1 MTTSQLTGGR
11 YSGTVEYI
19 DSPIFIFSPAP
30 VIVSMPDAPDG
41 YEITLLC
48 NSAEVGGGSYEEKRA
63 IRGGKAYFEISRI
76 LQHLGPDVSDI
87 FNESRAPRAA
97 YFTFGLTLSDSATG
111 GVLWSFPV
119 FNALMGALDQGETYA
134 YGTTPETPITR
145 RLWINYP
152 QTVLVADNGVLDT
165 SAIILNPSEA
175 SSFKFVP
182 LRDISGLDTP
192 VVGEADLLERLQ
204 QAALNVDL
212 SLDADTQAAAFTAY
226 GTLKSGKPMTLG
238 LSTRFRVTPEGHD
251 SGDRASGMEGIT
263 MQHVKFIPD
272 KTPRGEGTY
281 LRWLHRDGSFGYWHF
296 HNGDIAVSSEE
307 DNAFQRVILGNPA
320 ELQNGRYAN
329 PAHADFVET
338 RTLALGTHADDA
350 SEYDYLLGL
359 ATSPVVER
367 LIEQPNGGHVWQR
380 VNVAPGSY
388 SRSRK
393 WMTPRRTPFDISII
407 LPQRNTIKL

>member
-19 DSPIFIFSPAP
+19 ESPVFIFSPAP

-41 YEITLLC
+41 YEVTLRC
-48 NSAEVGGGSYEEKRA
+48 EVSEYAGTYEEKRA
-63 IRGGKAYFEISRI
+63 IRAGKAYFEISKI
-76 LQHLGPDVSDI
+76 LQHLGPDVAEV
-87 FNESRAPRAA
+87 FNTDRAPRAA
-97 YFTFGLTLSDSATG
+97 YFTFGLTLSDSA

-119 FNALMGALDQGETYA
+119 FNAIMGALDQGETYA
-134 YGTTPETPITR
+134 YGTTPEAPITR

-175 SSFKFVP
+175 PSFKFVP

-192 VVGEADLLERLQ
+192 VVGEVDLLERILQ
-204 QAALNVDL
+204 ASLNGDL
-212 SLDADTQAAAFTAY
+212 SLDFDTQVAAFTAY

-272 KTPRGEGTY
+272 KAPRGEGTY
-281 LRWLHRDGSFGYWHF
+281 LRWLQRDGSFGYWHF
-296 HNGDIAVSSEE
+296 QNGDLTVSAEE
-307 DNAFQRVILGNPA
+307 DNAFQRTILGNPA
-320 ELQNGRYAN
+320 EIQKGHYAN
-329 PAHADFVET
+329 PAHADFTET
-338 RTLALGTHADDA
+338 RTLALGTHANDA

-359 ATSPVVER
+359 ASSPVVER
-367 LIEQPNGGHVWQR
+367 LLEQPNGGYAWQR

-388 SRSRK
+388 ARSRK
-393 WMTPRRTPFDISII
+393 WLTPRRTPFDISII